1 MNNEKFLIAMT
12 TSILS
17 KIVMGLPLS
26 DYDKNFMAGIKEGF
40 ESMEEKEQ
48 KSLVM
53 FSDIHQAELEKKK
66 GRVN

>member
-1 MNNEKFLIAMT
+1 MNKEKFLIAMT

-40 ESMEEKEQ
+40 EAMTEEEQ